1 MGEAFA
7 EARENAGHM
16 RIDVTCFKVWSRGKI
31 LTRFIFLIVFC
42 GISFGARLICAGQAG
57 AVAADQSS
65 RLSDS
70 ERLTAVQIL
79 RHGLERENRWVKVH
93 AAEYLLKLSYPQGVR
108 EEFEKELQV
117 SGNELEYR
125 IGIWRVL
132 ALASTTSEERDEF
145 VNKICVVARSESD
158 DRLHAVEA
166 LGKLDKRVD
175 EETAKSIEAWV
186 VNNASQY
193 VAFGRWVLA
202 NSALPAFDA
211 DDEEQRIVDLLKD
224 EDPVARLRAGFVL
237 GNLLPLSGDAETTLY
252 QSADQILKRLDQDWE
267 QKSSL
272 EQLADAYVLAAAWAS
287 WDNKADASG
296 DPGRARFRDAL
307 RRLSKISEPVANVYA
322 ATLAGIGIGDD
333 RENLKNWL
341 YARDADLRL
350 TAAFALLQR
359 EREGNASLTAIDWI
373 VITSYFLAMIGIGVF
388 YAQRTATTDDFLLG
402 GRHMNAWMVGLSLFA
417 TLLSTLTYLAVP
429 GEMIRHGPIIVMGTA
444 SFPIVSWVVGWYIIP
459 FFMRLNVTS
468 AYEILEIRFGYPGR
482 LLGTVMFLAL
492 RFFWMAVIL
501 FATANAV
508 IVPLLGWGASATPW
522 VCLILGILT
531 VVYSS
536 LGGFRA
542 VVLTDV
548 IQTGILLGGA
558 IVALLVITVQLGGVS
573 EWWPKEWDPQW
584 TPIKFYDPSSPRTIL
599 MAVLG
604 TGIWYICTAGSDQ
617 MAIQR
622 YLATRDA
629 RSARWMFN
637 VTLLMNLLSWGLL
650 TALGF
655 ALLGFY
661 RSHPEFLAVGST
673 VSSDAD
679 KLFPRFIAIGLPVGI
694 SGLLVAGLLAAAMSS
709 LSSGINS
716 SCAVI
721 SVDYLG
727 RLGGP
732 ERRQPSLKETQL
744 ISWCVGGV
752 AVLLSSVAGLVPGN
766 LLDVVYRIGNLLVS
780 PLFVLF
786 FMALFV
792 RKATWPATLVAVI
805 SSIVVAVVVAYGQ
818 LIGDGFAS
826 LFPSLESYSGS
837 FKRVAALGVL
847 WIMPLSLVT
856 GVVCGLIGSAIGF
869 GSVAPA
875 LPDQD
880 AD

>member
-1 MGEAFA
+1 MNVGALF
-7 EARENAGHM
+7 
-16 RIDVTCFKVWSRGKI
+16 FKVCPSTKAALNW
-31 LTRFIFLIVFC
+31 FFCLIVFC
-42 GISFGARLICAGQAG
+42 SVCLRHEVIYARQGGGNKQHN
-57 AVAADQSS
+57 QSGL
-65 RLSDS
+65 LSES
-70 ERLTAVQIL
+70 ERFQAVQVL
-79 RHGLERENRWVKVH
+79 RDGLARESRWVKVH
-93 AAEYLLKLSYPQGVR
+93 AAEYLIKLSYPQGVR
-108 EEFEKELQV
+108 EEFEDELLA
-117 SGNELEYR
+117 SGNEPEYR

-132 ALASTTSEERDEF
+132 AQVSATPAEREDYLKKISF
-145 VNKICVVARSESD
+145 VACSD
-158 DRLHAVEA
+158 SNDRVHALEA
-166 LGKLDKRVD
+166 LGKLNQSIN
-175 EETAKSIEAWV
+175 EETAKPIQEWLVHARGKD
-186 VNNASQY
+186 A
-193 VAFGRWVLA
+193 AFGRWVLA
-202 NSALPAFDA
+202 SSGLPSVDA
-211 DDEEQRIVDLLKD
+211 GVEELHLVELLKA
-224 EDPVARLRAGFVL
+224 EDPITRVRAGFVL
-237 GNLLPLSGDAETTLY
+237 DRLSPLSSRSKRDLDRIAEEVLVQNEEA
-252 QSADQILKRLDQDWE
+252 QS
-267 QKSSL
+267 QKTSL
-272 EQLADAYVLAAAWAS
+272 EKLADAYILAAAWGS
-287 WDNKADASG
+287 SEG
-296 DPGRARFRDAL
+296 DEGTLAGSIGNAGENRFRGAL
-307 RRLSKISEPVANVYA
+307 RHLSETSDLVANVYA
-322 ATLAGIGIGDD
+322 AKLADVGERDD
-333 RENLKNWL
+333 GEVLRDWL
-341 YARDADLRL
+341 HAGDADLRL
-350 TAAFALLQR
+350 TAAFALLKR
-359 EREGNASLTAIDWI
+359 ERSRNAALTAIDWT
-373 VITSYFLAMIGIGVF
+373 VIASYFMAMIGIGVF
-388 YAQRTATTDDFLLG
+388 YARRTETTDDFLLG

-444 SFPIVSWVVGWYIIP
+444 SFPIVSWIVGWYIIP

-468 AYEILEIRFGYPGR
+468 AYEILEVRFGYAGR

-522 VCLILGILT
+522 VCLVLGILT

-558 IVALLVITVQLGGVS
+558 IVALLVITVRLGGVS
-573 EWWPKEWDPQW
+573 EWWPMEWDPQW
-584 TPIKFYDPSSPRTIL
+584 TPIKFYDPSSPRTVL

-629 RSARWMFN
+629 RAARWMFN

-661 RSHPEFLAVGST
+661 RAHPEFLAVGST

-727 RLGGP
+727 RLGGS

-792 RKATWPATLVAVI
+792 RKATWPSTLVAVI
-805 SSIVVAVVVAYGQ
+805 CSIVVAVIVAYGQ

-826 LFPSLESYSGS
+826 LFPAFENYSGS
-837 FKRVAALGVL
+837 FKQIASLGVL

-856 GVVCGLIGSAIGF
+856 GVVCGYIGSAIGF
-869 GSVAPA
+869 GSAAPS
-875 LPDQD
+875 LPGQD
-880 AD
+880 SG